1 MLNIKRKLLSAAMG
15 LTLIAGPIGCASNAG
30 NGALIGGA
38 AGAGLGAIIGHN
50 SHGRTGGGAAIGGA
64 IGALTGGLIGNQMDE
79 QERRDDYYDNYDRD
93 RPVRYDRYDD
103 YRDGPPPRE
112 GYTESR
118 YYEDGNG
125 RYYNSYRETRVY
137 PGY

>member
-1 MLNIKRKLLSAAMG
+1 MLKIKHKLLTSLMG

-30 NGALIGGA
+30 SGALIGGA
-38 AGAGLGAIIGHN
+38 TGAGLGAIIGHN
-50 SHGRTGGGAAIGGA
+50 SHGRTGSGAAIGGA

-79 QERRDDYYDNYDRD
+79 QERRDDYYDRGYYRD
-93 RPVRYDRYDD
+93 RPRYYEERDD
-103 YRDGPPPRE
+103 YRAYPPRG

-137 PGY
+137 PY

>member
-1 MLNIKRKLLSAAMG
+1 MLNLKKKLLTAAMG
-15 LTLIAGPIGCASNAG
+15 LTLVAGPIGCASNAG

-79 QERRDDYYDNYDRD
+79 QERRDDYYRD
-93 RPVRYDRYDD
+93 RPVRYDDRYDD
-103 YRDGPPPRE
+103 GYRDCPPPPR
-112 GYTESR
+112 YSESR
-118 YYEDGNG
+118 YYEDSNG

-137 PGY
+137 PY